1 VDATAAVALG
11 LLGVFW
17 FLLLFLTFRPPD
29 TPHPSRLF
37 FFLLWL
43 GVSLALAYLVL
54 VGVYKWNPN
63 PLKVKIARRITD
75 EKIIYLGDI
84 VPGLYDLDYIR
95 RVDTDLADEDSK
107 EEWLAFYQY
116 DVKENPEKNEHAG
129 PYGAA
134 IYDYDG
140 CRPPAILSYELIP
153 ASYDYL
159 GQDAA
164 DVVVENII
172 PYQDPVSAYKDRP
185 EVMINGSTRGVVT
198 DLNIFRKT
206 GVGLDCLQRQQ
217 WQSAHPGEAFPNPFR
232 YQNIGSFRG
241 SYQVTRSGATVTVI
255 DSGGFERSQFVVKR
269 QYRPKES
276 SYFQP
281 GTQTLLD
288 PVEYS
293 LDFGPGRP
301 DQVTQVYYPEK
312 AVLAFYLNLGPDDS
326 KLEQAQ
332 SYLSSSAQGT
342 YDIKTDPFGLST
354 DPNSPARAR
363 DRLARVLVWEIRY
376 EPDIAAEQAHKERQV
391 RVTVVAVSSDGT
403 IDYDHPCQVTWAVI
417 GEPKAGALPYGC
429 EWRLD
434 HYQTTCPPAP

>member
-1 VDATAAVALG
+1 MDATTAMALG
-11 LLGVFW
+11 LLGVLW
-17 FLLLFLTFRPPD
+17 LVLLYFAFIQGEGPPQ
-29 TPHPSRLF
+29 PLQLLS
-37 FFLLWL
+37 FLLWM
-43 GVSLALAYLVL
+43 GVSLALVYFFL

-95 RVDTDLADEDSK
+95 RIDTDQANEDSK

-116 DVKENPEKNEHAG
+116 DVKENPEKKDHAG
-129 PYGAA
+129 SACGSAG
-134 IYDYDG
+134 DYDG

-172 PYQDPVSAYKDRP
+172 PYQDPVSAYEDRP
-185 EVMINGSTRGVVT
+185 EVLINGSTRGVVT

-269 QYRPKES
+269 QYRPKDGTYLHKDPDTNLLTPKES
-276 SYFQP
+276 
-281 GTQTLLD
+281 L
-288 PVEYS
+288 VEES

-332 SYLSSSAQGT
+332 SYLSPSAQGT
-342 YDIKTDPFGLST
+342 YDIKTDLFGLST

-376 EPDIAAEQAHKERQV
+376 EPDVAAEQAHKEPV
-391 RVTVVAVSSDGT
+391 
-403 IDYDHPCQVTWAVI
+403 
-417 GEPKAGALPYGC
+417 
-429 EWRLD
+429 
-434 HYQTTCPPAP
+434 